1 MDNYNYRYT
10 MIKHTHEESNK
21 ANPERFNMLKKAEK
35 FQKTDGLNNLK

>member
-1 MDNYNYRYT
+1 

-21 ANPERFNMLKKAEK
+21 ANPERFNMLKKAEL